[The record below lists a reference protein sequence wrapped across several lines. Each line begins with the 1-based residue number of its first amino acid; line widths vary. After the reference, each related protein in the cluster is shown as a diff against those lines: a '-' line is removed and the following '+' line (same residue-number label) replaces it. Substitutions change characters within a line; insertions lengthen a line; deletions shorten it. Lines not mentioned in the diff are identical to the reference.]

1 MKRNFNQSNVMKFLT
16 TGLLTLALAA
26 LGQAQQPPAP
36 PSPPVPVPPAPPAPG
51 GNEAADPTADP
62 AGAIGDNS
70 DPEAAANAILDAL
83 DNEAAEGEDAPL
95 AMDDVIPMADL
106 QLVNMP
112 IEQFLKI
119 YADYVNR
126 TILRQSALPNLNVTL
141 EAQTPLTVEEAIQ
154 AMDSVLSLNGYT
166 TIPVGEKFIS
176 FVPSANALQEGAAF
190 STITDS
196 NELPEANQFV
206 THIVQLKHLLP
217 SEATAMIQPMAK
229 NPAGIVALDVSKT
242 LVLRDNSS
250 NVKRMLELLE
260 RVDIKPDEDF
270 KLKVIPI
277 RYGKVEEIYDS
288 MQTLITG
295 QGGGSSRPSSSS
307 SRTSSSR
314 TSGRTGTTSRTG
326 TSSLQQNRTSSNPS
340 SSSSSS
346 FRNRLQSI
354 VNRASGGEIQI
365 LENARIVPD
374 FRSNSLIVFANDR
387 DMAKIDEIVKEVDSI
402 LAQVLIEAI
411 IVNVSLSDGL
421 DTGVNILMNEAKGNN
436 PNFIT
441 GSRAGGP
448 STMVANAPVAT
459 TPNVQPGQGGNVEV
473 AAGTTGNAIGTLSS
487 SMLSGGFSY
496 LSRYEDGL
504 DFAMSAFASNTS
516 AKVMQTPR
524 IQTSHA
530 VPATF
535 FNGERVPYQGSSGY
549 SSGYGGGYGGYGGYG
564 GGYTQFLDV
573 GITLDVT
580 PYITPD
586 DLVVMEIAQT
596 ISELEGFVDT
606 GGGQV
611 EGGGMKAPQ
620 TVEREA
626 TSTIAVKD
634 GDTILLG
641 GYIRAAKNDTESGVP
656 FLKDIPFL
664 GNLFKNNSQQNKRSE
679 LLVLIRPTILNTP
692 EEAALM
698 STRER
703 MRLPGVREAEAEFT
717 EDERKRLQR
726 VERKLGSP
734 SGSKSEQK
742 SASPPGR
749 NTNVN
754 PAH

>member
-26 LGQAQQPPAP
+26 LGQAQQPPVP

-62 AGAIGDNS
+62 D
-70 DPEAAANAILDAL
+70 AAANAILDAL

-166 TIPVGEKFIS
+166 TIPVGEKFIT

-206 THIVQLKHLLP
+206 THIVQLKHILP
-217 SEATAMIQPMAK
+217 SEATAMITPMAK

-250 NVKRMLELLE
+250 NVKRMLELIE

-314 TSGRTGTTSRTG
+314 TTGRTGTTSRTG

-340 SSSSSS
+340 SSSSS

-354 VNRASGGEIQI
+354 VNRASGGDIQI

-374 FRSNSLIVFANDR
+374 YRSNSLIVFANDR

-411 IVNVSLSDGL
+411 IVNVNLSDGM
-421 DTGVNILMNEAKGNN
+421 DTGVNILMNESSGSN

-441 GSRAGGP
+441 GSKNGGP
-448 STMVANAPVAT
+448 SMVANTPAAT
-459 TPNVQPGQGGNVEV
+459 NPTVQPGQGGNGGNAQVV
-473 AAGTTGNAIGTLSS
+473 AEATGNAVGTLTSG
-487 SMLSGGFSY
+487 MLSGGFSY

-504 DFAMSAFASNTS
+504 DFAMSAVANSSS
-516 AKVMQTPR
+516 ARLMQTPR

-549 SSGYGGGYGGYGGYG
+549 SSGYGGYGGY

-586 DLVVMEIAQT
+586 DLVVMEIGQT
-596 ISELEGFVDT
+596 ISELVGFVDI
-606 GGGQV
+606 GGGQA
-611 EGGGMKAPQ
+611 EGGGNKAPQ

-626 TSTIAVKD
+626 TSTISVKD

-641 GYIRAAKNDTESGVP
+641 GYIRSAKNNTESGVP
-656 FLKDIPFL
+656 FLKDIPVL
-664 GNLFKNNSQQNKRSE
+664 GNLFKNNSKQNKRSE
-679 LLVLIRPTILNTP
+679 LLVLIRPTILDTP
-692 EEAALM
+692 EEAAIM
-698 STRER
+698 SNKER

-717 EDERKRLQR
+717 EDERKRLQK
-726 VERKLGSP
+726 VERKLGYP
-734 SGSKSEQK
+734 SGSKAEQE

-749 NTNVN
+749 NTNIN